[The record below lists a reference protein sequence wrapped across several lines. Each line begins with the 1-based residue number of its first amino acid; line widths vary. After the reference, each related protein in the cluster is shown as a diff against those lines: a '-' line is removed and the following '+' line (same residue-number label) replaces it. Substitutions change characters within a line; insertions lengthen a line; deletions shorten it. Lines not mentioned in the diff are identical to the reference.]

1 MSNIFPLI
9 FINSITT
16 TVTTLAITYLYN
28 LYVINGQIIREQNF
42 KIEMLSKQLQ
52 ENMRELLIYIE
63 EIEDKLDKK
72 HNKFIESNSDLNSR
86 LDDFITSNY
95 DIYD

>member
-28 LYVINGQIIREQNF
+28 LYIINEQTIKEQNL

-52 ENMRELLIYIE
+52 ASMRDLLIYIE
-63 EIEDKLDKK
+63 DIEDNLDKK
-72 HNKFIESNSDLNSR
+72 HNKFIETNSDLNNR
-86 LDDFITSNY
+86 LDDFINSNY

>member
-1 MSNIFPLI
+1 MSNLFPLI

-28 LYVINGQIIREQNF
+28 LYIINDQTIKEQNIRIEYLS
-42 KIEMLSKQLQ
+42 KHLQEML
-52 ENMRELLIYIE
+52 NYIE
-63 EIEDKLDKK
+63 EVEEKIDKK
-72 HNKFIESNSDLNSR
+72 HIKFIESNNDLNSK
-86 LDDFITSNY
+86 LDEFITSNY